1 MPDIRNWS
9 PTAADN
15 DDAALTDGIDWREN
29 QLARTVNNSARA
41 EMAGV
46 RGAVE
51 GPDSKYN
58 GVEYID
64 FGWTPTRTGNN
75 TFTLPADYTTALVEG
90 RRLRFTDASTIYG
103 TMISSSFGAGV
114 TTVTMAMD
122 GASVLSAS
130 LTKVY
135 LSPQMPTNPSAP
147 VTFGKNQNVTTTGT
161 STAYVAAYSPRPTSL
176 QDGMTVEVTLH
187 TACGDNPTFTPDAT
201 LITPKLMLLPG
212 ALPIRT
218 ANLPALATL
227 RMTYRSAQDRWLIHG
242 VSAVVDNAVLA
253 RIQANAIFF

>member
-1 MPDIRNWS
+1 MSDYSGYSTTPASNATVGS
-9 PTAADN
+9 TNFA
-15 DDAALTDGIDWREN
+15 EN
-29 QLARTVNNSARA
+29 QLPATLNDSLRNQAA
-41 EMAGV
+41 DL
-46 RGAVE
+46 RGTFS
-51 GPDSKYN
+51 GPDSKEN
-58 GVEYID
+58 GFEWWNPGLAGI
-64 FGWTPTRTGNN
+64 TRTGNT
-75 TFTLPADYTTALVEG
+75 TFTVTGDQTAIFVEG
-90 RRLRFTDASTIYG
+90 RRCRFTDASTVYG
-103 TMISSSFGAGV
+103 TVISAVFGAV
-114 TTVTMAMD
+114 TTVTMSMD

-147 VTFGKNQNVTTTGT
+147 VTFGKDQHVTTTGT
-161 STAYVAAYSPRPTSL
+161 STAYVAAYAPRPTSL
-176 QDGMTVEVTLH
+176 RDGMTVEVTLH
-187 TACGDNPTFTPDAT
+187 TACGDDPTFTPDAT